1 MCVLRDI
8 FHYLHREGDF
18 RHYFS
23 DVITQNSRRPAL
35 RDEMSIVYG
44 EEATKIKK

>member
-8 FHYLHREGDF
+8 FIFLEREENF
-18 RHYFS
+18 KSYYEELMA
-23 DVITQNSRRPAL
+23 QNSRRPAL

-44 EEATKIKK
+44 GGKH